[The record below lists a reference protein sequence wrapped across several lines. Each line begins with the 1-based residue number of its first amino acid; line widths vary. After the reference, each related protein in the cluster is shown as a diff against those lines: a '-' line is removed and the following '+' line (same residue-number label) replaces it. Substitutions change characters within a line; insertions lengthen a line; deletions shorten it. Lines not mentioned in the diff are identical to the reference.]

1 MTNIEK
7 KLPQISA
14 AQLFCMLLLSRL
26 SAEIAFPLSG
36 TGYGGETLMALVIAE
51 VIRFLL
57 ALPLIIYSAKG
68 NNFYRSACRKNKFIG
83 WASAVIAFLLLAGA
97 AVKSLFH
104 TAVFAQR
111 SLLPNGSPV
120 VLTLIVAG
128 FALYAAIM
136 GAEAL
141 ARSGTF
147 FLVAAAIITAAVM
160 LADIPYMKF
169 EAMDFS
175 RSQYNGLIKDIIERL
190 LRGGDYL
197 VFAALLPF
205 VAPKKEKRRLNA
217 CGASL
222 FFALFSTLAGVLLCA
237 FYCLTLRE
245 FYGMTEYP
253 FFAAASLSDIA
264 LLKRLD
270 GGGAALWT
278 LCAAYRT
285 ALMLFSAWNILMEPI
300 GAVRGNTAF
309 MPDNMVKQG
318 RTPAE

>member
-1 MTNIEK
+1 MTSTEK
-7 KLPQISA
+7 NLPQISA
-14 AQLFCMLLLSRL
+14 AQLFCMLMLSRL

-36 TGYGGETLMALVIAE
+36 TGYGGETLIALVIAE

-68 NNFYRSACRKNKFIG
+68 NNFYRAAYKKNKFIG

-111 SLLPNGSPV
+111 SLLPKGSPI
-120 VLTLIVAG
+120 VLALIVAG

-141 ARSGTF
+141 ARSGTL
-147 FLVAAAIITAAVM
+147 FLVAAAIVTAAVM

-169 EAMDFS
+169 EAMDFP
-175 RSQYNGLIKDIIERL
+175 RSQYSGLIGDITERL

-197 VFAALLPF
+197 IFAALLPF
-205 VAPKKEKRRLNA
+205 VAPKKEKRKLNA

-253 FFAAASLSDIA
+253 FYAAASLSDIA

-270 GGGAALWT
+270 GFGAALWA
-278 LCAAYRT
+278 LCAAFRT
-285 ALMLFSAWNILMEPI
+285 GLMLFAAWSVLTEPI
-300 GAVRGNTAF
+300 KNARGKAPQKSTGEQGSAAV
-309 MPDNMVKQG
+309 
-318 RTPAE
+318 E

>member
-1 MTNIEK
+1 MTSTEK
-7 KLPQISA
+7 NLPQISA
-14 AQLFCMLLLSRL
+14 AQLFCMLMLSRL

-36 TGYGGETLMALVIAE
+36 TGYGGETLIALVIAE

-68 NNFYRSACRKNKFIG
+68 NNFYRAAYKKNKFIG

-111 SLLPNGSPV
+111 SLLPKGSPI
-120 VLTLIVAG
+120 VLALIVAG

-141 ARSGTF
+141 ARSGTL
-147 FLVAAAIITAAVM
+147 FLVAAAIVTAAVM

-169 EAMDFS
+169 EAMDFP
-175 RSQYNGLIKDIIERL
+175 RSQYSGLIGDITERL

-197 VFAALLPF
+197 IFAALLPF
-205 VAPKKEKRRLNA
+205 VAPKKEKRKLNA

-253 FFAAASLSDIA
+253 FYAAASLSDIA

-270 GGGAALWT
+270 GFGAALWA
-278 LCAAYRT
+278 LCAAFRT
-285 ALMLFSAWNILMEPI
+285 GLMLFAAWSVLTEPI
-300 GAVRGNTAF
+300 KNARGKAPQNSTGEQGSAAV
-309 MPDNMVKQG
+309 
-318 RTPAE
+318 E

>member
-1 MTNIEK
+1 MTNTEK

-14 AQLFCMLLLSRL
+14 AQLFCMLMLSRL

-36 TGYGGETLMALVIAE
+36 TGYGGETLLALVIAE

-68 NNFYRSACRKNKFIG
+68 NNFYRAAYKKNKFIG
-83 WASAVIAFLLLAGA
+83 WASAVTALLLLAGA
-97 AVKSLFH
+97 VIKSLFH

-111 SLLPNGSPV
+111 CLLPKCSPA
-120 VLTLIVAG
+120 VLTLIAAG
-128 FALYAAIM
+128 FAVYAAVM

-141 ARSGTF
+141 ARSGAI
-147 FLVAAAIITAAVM
+147 FLAAAAIVTAAVM
-160 LADIPYMKF
+160 LADIPYMRF

-175 RSQYNGLIKDIIERL
+175 RSQYGGLTDDIIERL

-278 LCAAYRT
+278 LCAAFRT
-285 ALMLFSAWNILMEPI
+285 GLLLFAAWSVIAQPI
-300 GAVRGNTAF
+300 GEARGKTAAS
-309 MPDNMVKQG
+309 DNVKEPG
-318 RTPAE
+318 SAAE

>member
-1 MTNIEK
+1 MTSTEK
-7 KLPQISA
+7 NLPQISA
-14 AQLFCMLLLSRL
+14 AQLFCMLMLSRL

-36 TGYGGETLMALVIAE
+36 TGYGGETLIALVIAE

-68 NNFYRSACRKNKFIG
+68 NNFYRAAYKKNKFVG

-111 SLLPNGSPV
+111 SLLPKGSPI
-120 VLTLIVAG
+120 VLALIVAG

-141 ARSGTF
+141 ARSGTL
-147 FLVAAAIITAAVM
+147 FLVAAAIVTAAVM

-169 EAMDFS
+169 EAMDFP
-175 RSQYNGLIKDIIERL
+175 RSQYSGLIGDITERL

-197 VFAALLPF
+197 IFAALLPF
-205 VAPKKEKRRLNA
+205 VAPKKEKRKLNA

-253 FFAAASLSDIA
+253 FYAAASLSDIA

-270 GGGAALWT
+270 GFGAALWA
-278 LCAAYRT
+278 LCAAFRT
-285 ALMLFSAWNILMEPI
+285 GLMLFAAWSVLTEPI
-300 GAVRGNTAF
+300 KNARGKAPQNSTGEQGSAAV
-309 MPDNMVKQG
+309 
-318 RTPAE
+318 E